1 MKSVHPG
8 DKRRIEMRNEGPS
21 CGSCSAMSAFFLGG
35 IIGAGVA
42 LLVAPRAGKETRQQI
57 MGAAEGAKGKAE
69 DYYKQVKETVTS
81 ALEHGKGVVAEKKEH
96 IAKAVQEGI
105 DAYKRED

>member
-1 MKSVHPG
+1 MKS
-8 DKRRIEMRNEGPS
+8 EGS
-21 CGSCSAMSAFFLGG
+21 GCRVCSTVSSFFLGG
-35 IIGAGVA
+35 IIGAAVA

-57 MGAAEGAKGKAE
+57 KGAAEDVKVKAE

-81 ALEHGKGVVAEKKEH
+81 ALEHGKGLVAEKKEL

-105 DAYKRED
+105 ETYKKKV